1 MGYNFALPGERATGE
16 RTVNHLTP
24 PYGGNLVNLMVGN
37 RRLMDLRENSR
48 DWPSWDL
55 DHEQVCDLELI
66 LSGGFSPLDG
76 FMDRADVE
84 SVCRRMRRTDGTLWP
99 VPVSLDISA
108 ELAEQ
113 LAVGDRLALRDPEG
127 VMLAV
132 LTVDEV
138 WRPDRAIETE
148 ALFGT
153 ADPNAPGVADFLRR
167 TRPYAVAGPVEGIQ
181 LPVHYDYRELRLTP
195 AELRRNFN
203 RLGWRR
209 VLAFQTHQTMHR
221 AHQALTERV
230 TQELGANLLIHP
242 VVGHGRP
249 WNADH
254 YTRVRCYQAMLPH
267 YPKDMVRLSL
277 VPLISRGFGPREALL
292 QAIVHQNHGCSHFMV
307 GNDMRGSILDTVDAP
322 GFDPDEARQMLDEH
336 RDQLAITMV
345 PYQEM
350 VYLERSR
357 GFVLLDEVPEGIS
370 AATITGAEVK
380 RRLAEGRPLP
390 DWYTFPGVE
399 RELRRRHPP
408 RAEQGFT
415 IFLTGLSGAGKST
428 IANALRVKLLELGGR
443 GVALLDGDLVRKHLS
458 SELGFSK
465 EHRDLNIRR
474 IGFVAA
480 EITRA
485 GGVAICA
492 PIAPYDSVRREVRQ
506 MIEPGGGFILIHV
519 ATPIEVC
526 EERDRKGMY
535 AKARAGIVKE
545 FTGVSDPYEV
555 PDNADVVVDTSAATP
570 EEAVREVLLYLERQG
585 YISAVGE

>member
-1 MGYNFALPGERATGE
+1 
-16 RTVNHLTP
+16 VNHLTP
-24 PYGGNLVNLMVGN
+24 AYGGNLVNLLVGN
-37 RRLMDLRENSR
+37 RRLMDLRESSR

-55 DHEQVCDLELI
+55 DYGQVCDLELL

-84 SVCRRMRRTDGTLWP
+84 SVCRRMRRRDGTLWP

-113 LAVGDRLALRDPEG
+113 LAGGDRLALRDPEG

-153 ADPNAPGVADFLRR
+153 VDPSLPLVADYLRR
-167 TRPYAVAGPVEGIQ
+167 MRPFAVAGPVEGIQ

-195 AELRRNFN
+195 VELRRKFK

-209 VLAFQTHQTMHR
+209 VLAFQTHQTMHC
-221 AHQALTERV
+221 AQQVLTERV
-230 TQELGANLLIHP
+230 AQELGANLLIHP

-249 WNADH
+249 WDADH
-254 YTRVRCYQAMLPH
+254 YTRVRCYQALLPH
-267 YPKDMVRLSL
+267 FPKDMVRLSL

-307 GNDMRGSILDTVDAP
+307 EHDTRGSILETADAP
-322 GFDPDEARQMLDEH
+322 GFDQDEAKQLLDEH
-336 RDQLAITMV
+336 GDQLAITMV
-345 PYQEM
+345 PHQEM
-350 VYLERSR
+350 VYLENRR
-357 GFVLLDEVPEGIS
+357 EFVSIDEVPEGVS
-370 AATITGAEVK
+370 AATITGAEVR

-390 DWYTFPGVE
+390 DWFTFSGVE

-408 RAEQGFT
+408 RAGRGFT

-443 GVALLDGDLVRKHLS
+443 GVALLDGDLVRRHLS

-485 GGVAICA
+485 GGVSICA
-492 PIAPYDSVRREVRQ
+492 PIAPYDGVRREVRQ
-506 MIEPGGGFILIHV
+506 MIEPVGGFILVHV

-555 PDNADVVVDTSAATP
+555 PDNAEVVVDTSAATP